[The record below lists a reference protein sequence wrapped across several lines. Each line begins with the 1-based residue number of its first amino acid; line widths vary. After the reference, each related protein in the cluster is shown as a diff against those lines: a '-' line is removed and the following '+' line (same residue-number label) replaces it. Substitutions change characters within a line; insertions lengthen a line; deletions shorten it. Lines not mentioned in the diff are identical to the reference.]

1 MRRFYQESWQGI
13 PFTNFTHTHFF
24 HLADAR
30 FYSVF
35 YDKLFRRYQTWDDLP
50 ETWRRNKAADAVWLA
65 ARLRALRSR
74 EPDRLPRVLSIG
86 SGVGYME
93 RMLIRE
99 MRGHIELYVNEP
111 STVSMK
117 WLRRLI
123 PSDRIFIGHP
133 PDCLSPDI
141 TYDLIYLSAVDYGIP
156 QARLEHTLDML
167 RYLLRPGGELVCL
180 SASLLEEESAVACF
194 VNFAKNCLRGVLH
207 YIGIRRQQFWG
218 WRRTREEYRQL
229 FSGCGYKAIE
239 DGWLDDGFNT
249 YWIRGSADGTPS
261 PVQNE
266 DTAKADV
273 LHAHALALPETDED
287 SAACNASAQGSTVQD
302 HADEKAGACPDK
314 DEGSPGTKA

>member
-13 PFTNFTHTHFF
+13 PFTDFAHTHFF

-35 YDKLFRRYQTWDDLP
+35 YEQLFRRYQTWDDLP
-50 ETWRRNKAADAVWLA
+50 ETWRKNKAADAAWLA
-65 ARLRALRSR
+65 DRLRARQKAD
-74 EPDRLPRVLSIG
+74 PDGTLRVLSIG

-99 MRGHIELYVNEP
+99 MHGAVELYVNEP
-111 STVSMK
+111 STVCMK

-123 PSDRIFIGHP
+123 PADRIFIGQP

-141 TYDLIYLSAVDYGIP
+141 SYDMIYLSAVDYGIP
-156 QARLEHTLDML
+156 QAQLEHTLEML
-167 RYLLRPGGELVCL
+167 RYMLRPGGEIICL
-180 SASLLEEESAVACF
+180 SASLLEEEGPVAGF

-218 WRRTREEYRQL
+218 WRRTRSEYLDL
-229 FSGCGYKAIE
+229 FRSCGFRGVQ

-249 YWIRGSADGTPS
+249 YWIRGTADEAEAGESAGTA
-261 PVQNE
+261 PVQE
-266 DTAKADV
+266 AGVPAQPAPAEAASAGT
-273 LHAHALALPETDED
+273 D
-287 SAACNASAQGSTVQD
+287 SAADGGDAPEASADS
-302 HADEKAGACPDK
+302 AERPAEEAAP
-314 DEGSPGTKA
+314 SPRA